1 MDRTSFFNIVDIGN
15 GDEYDHLNNTLSR
28 FVTNYPVLYYRV
40 MADDVLRP
48 DLISYK
54 AYNSVKFWWLVCFVN
69 KIQDPLTDIVVG
81 DLIKLPSILDIYDF
95 YKRYSFR

>member
-15 GDEYDHLNNTLSR
+15 GPEYDHLNNTLNR
-28 FVTNYPVLYYRV
+28 FTMNYPVLYYRI

-54 AYNSVKFWWLVCFVN
+54 SYQSVKFWWIICFVN
-69 KIQDPLTDIVVG
+69 KIQDPLTDITPG
-81 DLIKLPSILDIYDF
+81 DLIKIPSILDIYAF
-95 YKRYSFR
+95 YKKYTFR